1 MSKLLSAALCL
12 FFVLMGT
19 VSGYAFF
26 TGTTQHP
33 VLDAFFLLI
42 GMVFANVFG
51 IALYPKNMV
60 SQNAYRD
67 IAKIFNLG
75 LVAWAAY
82 AFWKLVLKGGL

>member
-12 FFVLMGT
+12 FCVLMGT
-19 VSGYAFF
+19 VSGYALF

-42 GMVFANVFG
+42 GIVFANVFG
-51 IALYPKNMV
+51 VALYPKHMV

-67 IAKIFNLG
+67 FAKIFTIG
-75 LVAWAAY
+75 LVVWAAY
-82 AFWKLVLKGGL
+82 AFWKLVLKGGV